1 MDDKPSGQII
11 ELAINEIE
19 DFPNHP
25 FAIRMDD
32 QMIQLVDSISRNGVL
47 SPAIVRPLEN
57 GQFQMISGHRRKEAS
72 KLQGLERLPCLI
84 LNLSDEEATILMV
97 DSNLQREEI
106 LPSEKAKA
114 YKMRLNAMNKQGMRS
129 DLLTDETSSPMGMKL
144 DILLSNRKNK
154 RLKIF
159 SIKEI
164 FILEKKNDYVSER

>member
-97 DSNLQREEI
+97 DSNIQREEI

-129 DLLTDETSSPMGMKL
+129 DL
-144 DILLSNRKNK
+144 
-154 RLKIF
+154 
-159 SIKEI
+159 
-164 FILEKKNDYVSER
+164 